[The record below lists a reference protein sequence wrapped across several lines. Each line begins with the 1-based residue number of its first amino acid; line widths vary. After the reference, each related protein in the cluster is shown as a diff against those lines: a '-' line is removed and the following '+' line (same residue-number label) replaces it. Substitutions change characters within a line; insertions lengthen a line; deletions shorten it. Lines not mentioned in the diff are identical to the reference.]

1 MSCTLMTA
9 IQSCDTCQRVLYFD
23 SCHLTARTSLLI
35 AHWQISLHLRRGRPC
50 IQLCQLTL
58 WYGSFHNQ
66 ETFNRVMKKL
76 ICNTNTNIN
85 FCEIML
91 HSLALRTAKLWPIYK
106 LIVWAWRNNS
116 SCNFLFFLFL
126 SIFVLSCLNREELDI
141 SKDDE
146 GKFTSR
152 FTVTLDITVD
162 AEEVK
167 SATHTWD
174 TLKINKLFP
183 QVCFS
188 TKEEYLE
195 CQEEFGTC
203 MIICYRCGSI

>member
-1 MSCTLMTA
+1 
-9 IQSCDTCQRVLYFD
+9 
-23 SCHLTARTSLLI
+23 
-35 AHWQISLHLRRGRPC
+35 
-50 IQLCQLTL
+50 
-58 WYGSFHNQ
+58 
-66 ETFNRVMKKL
+66 MKKL
-76 ICNTNTNIN
+76 ICNIITNIN
-85 FCEIML
+85 FATFYCILWHCEPRSYVRITENVQ
-91 HSLALRTAKLWPIYK
+91 LATLPYG

-116 SCNFLFFLFL
+116 SCNFFFLL

-174 TLKINKLFP
+174 TLKIDKLFP

-203 MIICYRCGSI
+203 MIICYRCGSIQGLGLGSHGVWRIF

>member
-1 MSCTLMTA
+1 
-9 IQSCDTCQRVLYFD
+9 
-23 SCHLTARTSLLI
+23 
-35 AHWQISLHLRRGRPC
+35 
-50 IQLCQLTL
+50 
-58 WYGSFHNQ
+58 
-66 ETFNRVMKKL
+66 
-76 ICNTNTNIN
+76 
-85 FCEIML
+85 ML
-91 HSLALRTAKLWPIYK
+91 Q
-106 LIVWAWRNNS
+106 
-116 SCNFLFFLFL
+116 FLFFFNQ
-126 SIFVLSCLNREELDI
+126 FVLSSLNREELDI

-174 TLKINKLFP
+174 TLKIDKLFP

-203 MIICYRCGSI
+203 MIICYSCGSKGWAWASLSHLYFGYVLTAVADPGVGPGGPDPPLSQGLDDRPLPPPPFIRRSGSATARCLANLRNVQYFRPLHTELTNQVES

>member
-1 MSCTLMTA
+1 MKLYCILWHCEPQSYDRFTNLSCGLEGIIVPA
-9 IQSCDTCQRVLYFD
+9 IF
-23 SCHLTARTSLLI
+23 
-35 AHWQISLHLRRGRPC
+35 
-50 IQLCQLTL
+50 
-58 WYGSFHNQ
+58 SF
-66 ETFNRVMKKL
+66 VK
-76 ICNTNTNIN
+76 
-85 FCEIML
+85 
-91 HSLALRTAKLWPIYK
+91 
-106 LIVWAWRNNS
+106 
-116 SCNFLFFLFL
+116 

-141 SKDDE
+141 SKDDD

-174 TLKINKLFP
+174 TLKIDKLFP

-203 MIICYRCGSI
+203 MIICYRCGSIQGLGLGSHGIWRIF

>member
-1 MSCTLMTA
+1 
-9 IQSCDTCQRVLYFD
+9 
-23 SCHLTARTSLLI
+23 
-35 AHWQISLHLRRGRPC
+35 
-50 IQLCQLTL
+50 
-58 WYGSFHNQ
+58 
-66 ETFNRVMKKL
+66 
-76 ICNTNTNIN
+76 
-85 FCEIML
+85 ML
-91 HSLALRTAKLWPIYK
+91 Q
-106 LIVWAWRNNS
+106 
-116 SCNFLFFLFL
+116 FLFFFNQ
-126 SIFVLSCLNREELDI
+126 FVLSSLNREELDI

-174 TLKINKLFP
+174 TLKIDKLFP

-203 MIICYRCGSI
+203 MIICYSCGSKGWAWASLSHLYFGYVLTAVADPGEGPGGPDPPLSQGLDDRPLPPPPLYPKVWIRHCTVSGEFAKRSIFSPSSHGTDESG

>member
-1 MSCTLMTA
+1 
-9 IQSCDTCQRVLYFD
+9 
-23 SCHLTARTSLLI
+23 
-35 AHWQISLHLRRGRPC
+35 
-50 IQLCQLTL
+50 
-58 WYGSFHNQ
+58 
-66 ETFNRVMKKL
+66 MKKL
-76 ICNTNTNIN
+76 ICNIITNIN
-85 FCEIML
+85 FCDILL
-91 HSLALRTAKLWPIYK
+91 HSLALRTAKLCPNYREWTASHVT
-106 LIVWAWRNNS
+106 VWAWRNNS
-116 SCNFLFFLFL
+116 SCNFFFLL

-174 TLKINKLFP
+174 TLKIDKLFP